1 MRRCNITQPAAAG
14 GISNIGDSMRIFRTV
29 KRLGAFCGSASAM
42 ALSATFMPAAA
53 QELPAE
59 EPAEARE
66 HEHSSVDDIVVLGR
80 RRIDRVNGS
89 DVVTERMSQASI
101 ALDRAILDDYGVRR
115 LADALELVSG
125 ISQQNNLGG
134 LRDNYAIRGFLGT
147 PDTGAEYFVDGFLA
161 NRGFGPPR
169 DPANVERIEVLK
181 GPVGAVFGSVDP
193 AGVVNVV
200 TKKPQFR
207 TGGSFTASAGSFDT
221 YRLEGDVESLLD
233 PSLAIRLVG
242 AIENSDGFRDY
253 VDLRR
258 RLFAPSVSWRPAEGT
273 TLTYQGEYIEFR
285 SPFDRG
291 IPAIGDD
298 AEAVPRDRF
307 VGEPGDGRV
316 ASTNWRHE
324 LTLEQAL
331 GGGWSLV
338 GGGAYRNAS
347 IYGYSSEASTL
358 LPDGTV
364 RRQRRLRDW
373 NLTDWSAR
381 VEVRGTVEAFGTHR
395 PSVGATFY
403 DLDFDT
409 YQERFRPTA
418 ADPYPINVFDPVY
431 GGTAGPLVPFT
442 VTNERRRAVA
452 LYAQDMWEATD
463 TLSVVGG
470 IRYEHLDQRIDN
482 LRTGQLS
489 RLKRDPVEFRAGIR
503 YRPDPR
509 FAFHAN
515 WGEGF
520 RPNSSVGREG
530 NAFAPETGKGYEV
543 GAKLV
548 LPAFRAGLSWFSV
561 SKRNILATDPVDVNF
576 LATVGRIRSR
586 GIELDGEIDLA
597 PGVRL
602 IGNYAYTDAEA
613 RDPAFASADVLNVPR
628 HSGTLQLFATL
639 PVAGRDLDL
648 SAGGTYVGPRAAAL
662 DGGDLRLDGYLKAKA
677 SAAYPLT
684 DRITARIEVDNLFD
698 QTYAQSSYS
707 ALWIYPGAPRSVL
720 GSVTMRF

>member
-1 MRRCNITQPAAAG
+1 
-14 GISNIGDSMRIFRTV
+14 MRILRAV
-29 KRLGAFCGSASAM
+29 KQSGVFWGSASSLAI
-42 ALSATFMPAAA
+42 ATGFAPAAA
-53 QELPAE
+53 QEVAAE

-66 HEHSSVDDIVVLGR
+66 HRHSSVDEIVVLGR

-207 TGGSFTASAGSFDT
+207 TGGRFTASAGSFDT

-233 PSLAIRLVG
+233 HSLSIRLVG

-298 AEAVPRDRF
+298 AEAVPREHF
-307 VGEPGDGRV
+307 LGEPGDGRV
-316 ASTNWRHE
+316 SSTNWRHE
-324 LTLEQAL
+324 LTLEQNL

-338 GGGAYRNAS
+338 GGSAYRDAR
-347 IYGYSSEASTL
+347 ILGFSSETSSR
-358 LPDGTV
+358 PVDGVVT
-364 RRQRRLRDW
+364 RQRRLRDW
-373 NLTDWSAR
+373 KLTDWSAR
-381 VEVRGTVEAFGTHR
+381 AEVRGTIDAFGTHR
-395 PSVGATFY
+395 PSVGVTFY

-409 YQERFRPTA
+409 YQERFRPSA
-418 ADPYPINVFDPVY
+418 ANPYPIDVFDPVY
-431 GGTAGPLVPFT
+431 GGTAGPLTPFT
-442 VTNERRRAVA
+442 VTNERRKAVA
-452 LYAQDMWEATD
+452 FYAQDMWEATE

-470 IRYEHLDQRIDN
+470 VRYEHLDQRIDN

-489 RLKRDPVEFRAGIR
+489 RLRREPVEFRAGVR

-530 NAFAPETGKGYEV
+530 DAFAPETGRGYEV

-548 LPAFRAGLSWFSV
+548 LPAFRAGASWFSV
-561 SKRNILATDPVDVNF
+561 SKRNILATDPLDANF
-576 LATVGRIRSR
+576 LAPVGRIRSR
-586 GIELDGEIDLA
+586 GLEFDGEVDLA
-597 PGVRL
+597 QGVRL

-613 RDPAFASADVLNVPR
+613 RDPAFPSADVLNVPR
-628 HSGTLQLFATL
+628 HAGTLQLFATL
-639 PVAGRDLDL
+639 PVAGHELDL

-662 DGGDLRLDGYLKAKA
+662 DGGTLRLSGYVKVKA

-684 DRITARIEVDNLFD
+684 ERFTARIEVDNLLD

-720 GSVTMRF
+720 GSLTMQF

>member
-1 MRRCNITQPAAAG
+1 
-14 GISNIGDSMRIFRTV
+14 MRIVRAVTRAGV
-29 KRLGAFCGSASAM
+29 RWGSASTL
-42 ALSATFMPAAA
+42 ALLAGFAPAAA
-53 QELPAE
+53 QEVAGE
-59 EPAEARE
+59 DPAEARE
-66 HEHSSVDDIVVLGR
+66 HQHDTVDDIVVLGR

-115 LADALELVSG
+115 LSDALELVSG

-193 AGVVNVV
+193 AGVVNVI

-207 TGGSFTASAGSFDT
+207 TGGSVTASAGSFGT

-233 PSLAIRLVG
+233 PSLSIRLVG
-242 AIENSDGFRDY
+242 AIENSDGFRDH

-273 TLTYQGEYIEFR
+273 TLTYQGEYIEYR

-298 AEAVPRDRF
+298 PEAVPRETF
-307 VGEPGDGRV
+307 LGEPADGRV

-324 LTLEQAL
+324 LTLEQDL

-338 GGGAYRNAS
+338 GGGAYRDGR
-347 IYGYSSEASTL
+347 IYGFSTEASTL
-358 LPDGTV
+358 LADGTM

-381 VEVRGTVEAFGTHR
+381 AEVRGTFEAFGTHR
-395 PSVGATFY
+395 PSLGATFY
-403 DLDFDT
+403 DLDFST

-418 ADPYPINVFDPVY
+418 GEPYAIDVFNPVY

-442 VTNERRRAVA
+442 VTDERRKAVA
-452 LYAQDMWEATD
+452 LYAQDMWEVTD
-463 TLSVVGG
+463 SLSVVGG
-470 IRYEHLDQRIDN
+470 MRYEHLKQTIDN

-489 RLKRDPVEFRAGIR
+489 RLKRNPLEFRAGIR

-530 NAFAPETGKGYEV
+530 NAFAPETGKGYEI

-548 LPAFRAGLSWFSV
+548 LEAFRAGVSWFSV
-561 SKRNILATDPVDVNF
+561 SKRNILATDPLDVNF

-586 GIELDGEIDLA
+586 GVEVDGEIDLA
-597 PGVRL
+597 EGVRL

-628 HSGTLQLFATL
+628 HSGTLQLFASL

-662 DGGDLRLDGYLKAKA
+662 DGGSLRLDGYFKAKA
-677 SAAYPLT
+677 SAAFPLT
-684 DRITARIEVDNLFD
+684 DRLTARVEVDNLLD

-720 GSVTMRF
+720 GSLTMRF

>member
-1 MRRCNITQPAAAG
+1 MRNVRAVTRAG
-14 GISNIGDSMRIFRTV
+14 VRW
-29 KRLGAFCGSASAM
+29 GSASTL
-42 ALSATFMPAAA
+42 ALLAGFAPAAA
-53 QELPAE
+53 QEVAGE
-59 EPAEARE
+59 DPAEARK
-66 HEHSSVDDIVVLGR
+66 HRHDTVDDIVVLGR

-115 LADALELVSG
+115 LSDALELVSG

-193 AGVVNVV
+193 AGVVNVI

-207 TGGSFTASAGSFDT
+207 TGGSLTASAGSFGT

-233 PSLAIRLVG
+233 PSLSIRLVG
-242 AIENSDGFRDY
+242 AIENSDGFRDH

-273 TLTYQGEYIEFR
+273 TLTYQGEYIEYR

-298 AEAVPRDRF
+298 AEAVPRETF
-307 VGEPGDGRV
+307 LGEPADGRV

-324 LTLEQAL
+324 LTLEQDL

-338 GGGAYRNAS
+338 GGGAYRDGRIHGFS
-347 IYGYSSEASTL
+347 TEASTL
-358 LPDGTV
+358 LADGTM

-381 VEVRGTVEAFGTHR
+381 AEVRGTVEAFGTHR

-403 DLDFDT
+403 HLDFST

-418 ADPYPINVFDPVY
+418 DQPYPIDVFNPVY

-442 VTNERRRAVA
+442 VTDERRKAVA
-452 LYAQDMWEATD
+452 LYAQDMWEVTD
-463 TLSVVGG
+463 SLSVVGG
-470 IRYEHLDQRIDN
+470 MRYEHLKQTIDN

-489 RLKRDPVEFRAGIR
+489 RLKRNPLEFRAGVR

-548 LPAFRAGLSWFSV
+548 LDAFRAGVSWFSV
-561 SKRNILATDPVDVNF
+561 SKRNILATDPLDVNF

-586 GIELDGEIDLA
+586 GVEVDGEIDLA
-597 PGVRL
+597 EGVRL

-613 RDPAFASADVLNVPR
+613 RDPAFPSADVLNVPR
-628 HSGTLQLFATL
+628 HSGTLQLFASL

-662 DGGDLRLDGYLKAKA
+662 DGGSLRLDGYFKAKA
-677 SAAYPLT
+677 SAAFPLT
-684 DRITARIEVDNLFD
+684 DRLTARVEVDNLLD

-720 GSVTMRF
+720 GSLTMRF

>member
-1 MRRCNITQPAAAG
+1 
-14 GISNIGDSMRIFRTV
+14 MRIFRTV
-29 KRLGAFCGSASAM
+29 KRSGVFWGSASAV
-42 ALSATFMPAAA
+42 ALSAAPVPAGA
-53 QELPAE
+53 QELPSE
-59 EPAEARE
+59 EPAEARD
-66 HEHSSVDDIVVLGR
+66 HEHSSVDDIVVLGQR
-80 RRIDRVNGS
+80 RADRVNGS

-115 LADALELVSG
+115 LSDALELVSG

-181 GPVGAVFGSVDP
+181 GPVGAIFGSVDP

-207 TGGSFTASAGSFDT
+207 TAGRLTASTGSFGT
-221 YRLEGDVESLLD
+221 YRLEGDVESLLY
-233 PSLAIRLVG
+233 PSLSIRLVG

-258 RLFAPSVSWRPAEGT
+258 RLFAPSVSWRAAAGT
-273 TLTYQGEYIEFR
+273 TLTYQGEYIEYR

-291 IPAIGDD
+291 IPAIGHD
-298 AEAVPRDRF
+298 AEAVPREHF
-307 VGEPGDGRV
+307 LGEPGDGRV
-316 ASTNWRHE
+316 SSTNWRHE
-324 LTLEQAL
+324 LTLEQDL

-338 GGGAYRNAS
+338 AGSAYRDAR
-347 IYGYSSEASTL
+347 ILGFSSETSTR
-358 LPDGTV
+358 PVDGVVT
-364 RRQRRLRDW
+364 RQRRLRDW

-381 VEVRGTVEAFGTHR
+381 AEVRGTIQAFGTHR
-395 PSVGATFY
+395 PSVGVTFY

-409 YQERFRPTA
+409 YQERFRPSA
-418 ADPYPINVFDPVY
+418 ASPYPIDVFDPVY
-431 GGTAGPLVPFT
+431 GGTAGPLTPFT
-442 VTNERRRAVA
+442 VTNEQRRAGA

-463 TLSVVGG
+463 TLSLVGG
-470 IRYEHLDQRIDN
+470 LRYEHLDQRIDN

-530 NAFAPETGKGYEV
+530 DAFAPETGKGYEI

-548 LPAFRAGLSWFSV
+548 LPTFRAGASWFSV
-561 SKRNILATDPVDVNF
+561 SKHNILATDPIDANF
-576 LATVGRIRSR
+576 LAPVGRIRSR
-586 GIELDGEIDLA
+586 GIEFDGEVDLA

-602 IGNYAYTDAEA
+602 IGNYAFTDAEA
-613 RDPAFASADVLNVPR
+613 RDPAFPSADVLNVPR

-639 PVAGRDLDL
+639 PLAGRDLDL
-648 SAGGTYVGPRAAAL
+648 NAGGTYVGPRAAAL
-662 DGGDLRLDGYLKAKA
+662 DGGNLRLDGYLKLKA
-677 SAAYPLT
+677 SAGFPLT
-684 DRITARIEVDNLFD
+684 ERLTARIEVDNLLD

-707 ALWIYPGAPRSVL
+707 ALWIYPGAPRSML
-720 GSVTMRF
+720 GSLTMRL